1 MHILKN
7 KKSSDIHDI
16 LFERGINLAELPS
29 WQRRGMGIYKKE
41 VTIEG
46 YNPIE
51 KKKVRSKR
59 KRIYVDSNLPIF
71 DDQFFSETLRVKHKM
86 IK

>member
-1 MHILKN
+1 MHLLKN
-7 KKSSDIHDI
+7 KKSGSLHDI

-41 VTIEG
+41 VIVEG

-51 KKKVRSKR
+51 KKKVQSKR
-59 KRIYVDSNLPIF
+59 KRIFVDSDLPLF
-71 DDQFFSETLRVKHKM
+71 NEQFFNKTL
-86 IK
+86 IL